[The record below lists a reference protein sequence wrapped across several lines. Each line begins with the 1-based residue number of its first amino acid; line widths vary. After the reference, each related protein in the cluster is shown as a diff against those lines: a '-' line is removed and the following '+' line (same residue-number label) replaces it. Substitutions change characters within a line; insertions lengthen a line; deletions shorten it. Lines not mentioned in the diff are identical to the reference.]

1 VEPAPSLAVAAR
13 AARLLG
19 WTPASWRPIG
29 GGYTPAARYVAS
41 AAGERAFVKVATTPL
56 TAEHLR
62 REGFVYERLGGP
74 FMPGFIG
81 WEDHER
87 EPILVIEDLSQ
98 ASWPPPWKERSPDA
112 VLEQIDAM
120 HATPAQL
127 RSFSAVHGAVP
138 RGWATVAQAPG
149 PFLALGLTSREWL
162 VRALPKLTQAE
173 AACPVEGASI
183 AHFDLRSDNICFSR
197 GRAIFI
203 DWGEA
208 CLSNAKFDLGFWLP
222 SLAFEGGPRPQTIL
236 PNEPEIAAKV
246 SGFFA
251 AHAGLPAVPGAP
263 FVRRVQR
270 EQLTTSLP
278 WACAALRLGSPLS

>member
-1 VEPAPSLAVAAR
+1 MSGPLSEEFEDRVTTF
-13 AARLLG
+13 LG
-19 WTPASWRPIG
+19 WRPSAWFEVH
-29 GGYTPAARYVAS
+29 GGYTPAARFLVRDGPKS
-41 AAGERAFVKVATTPL
+41 AFLKVGTTPV
-56 TAEHLR
+56 TVAHMH
-62 REGFVYERLGGP
+62 REIAAYAAVSGSFRPNLYGACEDPELP
-74 FMPGFIG
+74 F
-81 WEDHER
+81 
-87 EPILVIEDLSQ
+87 LLIEDLSE
-98 ASWPPPWKERSPDA
+98 AIWPPPWSDELIGA
-112 VLEQIDAM
+112 VL
-120 HATPAQL
+120 HAAAELHSRRATL
-127 RSFSAVHGAVP
+127 RPYAEVHGSSEP
-138 RGWATVAQAPG
+138 GWRTVERDPA
-149 PFLALGLTSREWL
+149 PFLSLNLAAESWL
-162 VRALPKLTQAE
+162 ARALPTLLAAE
-173 AACPVEGASI
+173 AACSTEGEA
-183 AHFDLRSDNICFSR
+183 ATHFDLRSDNICFSR